1 MKAATSGKGPRR
13 AVAVWAGEA
22 CSLADAL
29 DIEWRGELRPA
40 SPDKATSAILR
51 LRARDSEGAS
61 TGGTAVLTLYATGSW
76 TWGGDADAVAYAREP
91 LERHGVM
98 PC

>member
-1 MKAATSGKGPRR
+1 MKAATSGKGPKQNI
-13 AVAVWAGEA
+13 ATWALRVRG
-22 CSLADAL
+22 LAEAL
-29 DIEWRGELRPA
+29 DIACGVEFRPDVRN
-40 SPDKATSAILR
+40 PTSVILR
-51 LRARDSEGAS
+51 LRGRDADGELV
-61 TGGTAVLTLYATGSW
+61 GGTAVLTLYATGSW

>member
-1 MKAATSGKGPRR
+1 MKAATSGKGPPRNVEAWTEQVRDLSEAVDVACTSEMRSPGR
-13 AVAVWAGEA
+13 A
-22 CSLADAL
+22 
-29 DIEWRGELRPA
+29 P
-40 SPDKATSAILR
+40 TSAILR
-51 LRARDSEGAS
+51 LRARDDEG
-61 TGGTAVLTLYATGSW
+61 TKIGGTAVLTLYKTGSW

>member
-13 AVAVWAGEA
+13 RVVCWVRDVKL
-22 CSLADAL
+22 LADDVDVDHAC
-29 DIEWRGELRPA
+29 ELRPRGSA
-40 SPDKATSAILR
+40 DPSSAILR
-51 LRARDSEGAS
+51 LRARDVEGVPV
-61 TGGTAVLTLYATGSW
+61 GGTAVLTLYATGSW

>member
-1 MKAATSGKGPRR
+1 MKAPTSGKGPPRCVMSWTTQVQDL
-13 AVAVWAGEA
+13 AEQVDVACKGEVR
-22 CSLADAL
+22 SP
-29 DIEWRGELRPA
+29 GSRP
-40 SPDKATSAILR
+40 TSAILR
-51 LRARDSEGAS
+51 LRARDAEGVPV
-61 TGGTAVLTLYATGSW
+61 GGTAVLTLYKTGSW